1 MTAKG
6 LSIAVI
12 GSGISGL
19 SSAWLLSKQHQVTLF
34 EKDDRFGGHSNTVM
48 VQDDDQSIP
57 VDTGFIVFN
66 DKTYPNLT
74 ALFDHLDVPVT
85 NTDMSF
91 AVSMNKGQTEYS
103 GTDLNGLFAQRLNA
117 VKPGFLKML
126 LDIFRFYRSSA
137 KLMKQLDPSVT
148 LRELLTGRGYSQR
161 FMDDHLVPM
170 GAAIW
175 STPSDRMLD
184 YPALAFMRFCQNHGL
199 LQLTNRPQWQTVD
212 GGSKEYVRRIL
223 DDMDGLAIKNRCVR
237 KVKRHADRVIISD
250 LQGDTH
256 EFDHV
261 VMACHADTSLAM
273 LSEPSEL
280 EQLLLGSFS
289 FQRNR
294 AILHSDERLMPK
306 RKRAW
311 ASWNYF
317 GTQSNEGPSVT
328 YWMNRLQ
335 HLEGLPLF
343 VTLNPSLEPESIHG
357 CYLYDHPVFDRN
369 ALEAQSRLWE
379 LQGRNR
385 TWFCGAWFGFGFH
398 EDGLQS
404 GLAVAEALGGKRRPW
419 SVENQNDRL
428 IWPEHGI
435 GKRPVSHFTNSTTN
449 KVTDSSV
456 SNGRR
461 T

>member
-1 MTAKG
+1 MTVKG
-6 LSIAVI
+6 LNIAVI

-19 SSAWLLSKQHQVTLF
+19 SSAWLLSKQHNVTLF

-48 VQDDDQSIP
+48 VKDGDQSIP

-66 DKTYPNLT
+66 KKTYPNLT
-74 ALFDHLDVPVT
+74 ALFDHLDVPVVD
-85 NTDMSF
+85 TDMSF
-91 AVSMNKGQTEYS
+91 AVSMDDGRTEYS
-103 GTDLNGLFAQRLNA
+103 GTDLNGLFAQRINLL
-117 VKPGFLKML
+117 KPGFLRML
-126 LDIFRFYRSSA
+126 LDIFRFYQASND
-137 KLMKQLDPSVT
+137 LMKQLNPSVT
-148 LRELLTGRGYSQR
+148 LRELLSGRGYSQR
-161 FMDDHLVPM
+161 FIDDHLVPM

-199 LQLTNRPQWQTVD
+199 LQLTDRPQWQTVK
-212 GGSKEYVRRIL
+212 GGSKEYVQRL
-223 DDMDGLAIKNRCVR
+223 LADMDGLAVKNRCVR
-237 KVKRHADRVIISD
+237 KVKRHGDRVVITD

-273 LSEPSEL
+273 LSEPDEL
-280 EQLLLGSFS
+280 EQLLLGAFS

-294 AILHSDERLMPK
+294 AILHSDERLMPS

-317 GTQSNEGPSVT
+317 GTHSGEGPSLT

-335 HLEGLPLF
+335 HLEGPPLF
-343 VTLNPSLEPESIHG
+343 VTLNPSIEPEKIHG

-385 TWFCGAWFGFGFH
+385 TWFCGAWFGYGFH

-404 GLAVAEALGGKRRPW
+404 GLAVAEALGGKKRPW

-428 IWPEHGI
+428 VWPEHGI
-435 GKRPVSHFTNSTTN
+435 GKRPVTSGMELVHEIY
-449 KVTDSSV
+449 
-456 SNGRR
+456 
-461 T
+461 